1 MTRGTGPSYNNDV
14 STFKVIDVNGDNTW
28 SWKWGTAN
36 YALDAGTYT
45 IYAVSQPYNKDNLG
59 MAAYG
64 TVSIIIKK
72 PFISATASQ
81 STVAKGDRIYI
92 TGTAEGDPSSVQIW
106 ILGKNKY
113 IKATESVNSDASF
126 KYEVRQEVTANLYS
140 GQYFVVA
147 QHPMQNNRFD
157 IDTVD
162 VVGASLNQID
172 TVNDLWVYNK
182 QLKDSAWFILHQDL
196 QARRRRQPAGIRCS

>member
-1 MTRGTGPSYNNDV
+1 
-14 STFKVIDVNGDNTW
+14 
-28 SWKWGTAN
+28 
-36 YALDAGTYT
+36 
-45 IYAVSQPYNKDNLG
+45 

-126 KYEVRQEVTANLYS
+126 KFEVRQEVTANLYS

-172 TVNDLWVYNK
+172 TDQRPLGLQQAAQGQRMVQTTPGSSSSAAPAACRDPT
-182 QLKDSAWFILHQDL
+182 QLKHLSRESTTLTSTIPTPSSSSSSRNPSSVSTRLATSTLVTSSPSPL
-196 QARRRRQPAGIRCS
+196 RPTSR